1 MKIRF
6 TIIAILFSCAAAGF
20 ACSAAIVA
28 GRATPDGRPLL
39 WKHRDAREEENDLR
53 YFRGEKFD
61 FIGLANT
68 QDTTGTQVWMGSN
81 TAGFSIIN
89 TNAYNL
95 DKGKTYKGAMDLEG
109 FLMKEALGRCA
120 TITDFERM
128 LDETK
133 GRRGALSNFGAMD
146 ARGGAAFYETTP
158 DTYQKFDVNDPKVAP
173 AGYLIRTNFGFTGS
187 SKSERGGGYVR
198 YQTLEELFFWTSQK
212 GGLSA
217 EFLLIEATR
226 CLRNSIL
233 KTDLYA
239 GNLPEN
245 TSRPTFILFRDYI
258 VRDSSVS
265 SMVIQGVRE
274 GEDPRLTTMWAIPAF
289 QLTALAV
296 PLWSAA
302 GEALPDAVVSKG
314 GRPSPMSEHALR
326 LKRTCFPLQVGEGK
340 DYLDLGAILNKRGDG
355 ILQKILIED
364 KRNIGWANALL
375 EKFRAD
381 GFDKNES
388 AAFYKSLSADIME
401 FYASR
406 NNE

>member
-1 MKIRF
+1 MKIRCA
-6 TIIAILFSCAAAGF
+6 IIVFFLACSGISF
-20 ACSAAIVA
+20 ACSAAIIS

-53 YFRGEKFD
+53 YFRGENFD

-68 QDTTGTQVWMGSN
+68 QDTTGTQVWMGAN

-120 TITDFERM
+120 TIADFERM

-133 GRRGALSNFGAMD
+133 GKRGALSNFGAMD
-146 ARGGAAFYETTP
+146 AQGGAAFYETTP
-158 DTYQKFDVNDPKVAP
+158 DTYEKFDVNDPKVAP

-239 GNLPEN
+239 GDLPEN
-245 TSRPTFILFRDYI
+245 TARPTFILFRDYI

-265 SMVIQGVRE
+265 SMVIQGVRA
-274 GEDPRLTTMWAIPAF
+274 GEDARLTTLWTIPAF
-289 QLTALAV
+289 QLTALTV
-296 PLWSAA
+296 PLWTAA
-302 GEALPDAVVSKG
+302 GEALPDAVVSKDG
-314 GRPSPMSEHALR
+314 HPAPMSERALR
-326 LKRTCFPLQVGEGK
+326 LKRKCFPLQVGEGK

-364 KRNIGWANALL
+364 KRNIGRANALL
-375 EKFRAD
+375 EKFRAE
-381 GFDKNES
+381 GFNKNEA
-388 AAFYKSLSADIME
+388 AAFYRSINTGIGD
-401 FYASR
+401 FYTKQ